1 MEAIGSSY
9 FDVMRVPVICVIRVR
24 MIMVE
29 MVRGGRG
36 GSMGG
41 RKVQEIGFVPTGTL
55 FLSWD
60 INLNIEKGVKTMR
73 NFQHGA

>member
-1 MEAIGSSY
+1 
-9 FDVMRVPVICVIRVR
+9 
-24 MIMVE
+24 
-29 MVRGGRG
+29 
-36 GSMGG
+36 MGG